1 MTMNLP
7 IALAPH
13 SRQLGRYDPDE
24 KIESKLRSALI
35 LIAVLVFGLGGAA
48 ALVPI
53 GGAVVG
59 SGQIGVESRV
69 KQITHPSGGTVAQIL
84 VANGQ
89 HVRKGQILLR
99 LDDTVSG
106 ADARLSS
113 LSVDQLMAQR
123 ARLEAERLGSSVISF
138 PSELTNRRDAE
149 ARKAIAEET
158 RLFQI
163 RKQEQAGMAAQL
175 AARIRQYGSQIQGY
189 QAQIESYE
197 QQAKL
202 IEPERAGVRKLW
214 DKGLV
219 TIGHLNQ
226 LERTA
231 VDFKGSIGALQAS
244 IAQTQARIS
253 EAHEQTIQLSETRR
267 ADAGTQLA
275 QVNATLNQQQVR
287 SVSATDTHDRSV
299 IRAPYD
305 GIVDK
310 LAVTTV
316 GGVIRPA
323 DVIMEI
329 VPDRDVLLVEGSISP
344 ADVDQVRPKQ
354 RARIRFTSMNSTA
367 TPEIPGVVDF
377 VAAER
382 TVDQATRQ
390 NYFAIRVS
398 IDAKALKENPII
410 QLQPG
415 MPAEIFVETGDRTML
430 SYVTKPLRDQ
440 FARAF
445 RDN

>member
-1 MTMNLP
+1 MTTNLP

-13 SRQLGRYDPDE
+13 SSLLGNYDPNE
-24 KIESKLRSALI
+24 KMKPRLRSAVL
-35 LIAVLVFGLGGAA
+35 LIALLVFGLGGAA
-48 ALVPI
+48 ALIPI

-69 KQITHPSGGTVAQIL
+69 KQITHPSGGTIAQIL
-84 VANGQ
+84 VKNGQ
-89 HVRKGQILLR
+89 RVRKGQILLR
-99 LDDTVSG
+99 LDDRVTG

-123 ARLEAERLGSSVISF
+123 ARLEAERLGSSAISF
-138 PSELTNRRDAE
+138 PSELANRSDAG

-163 RKQEQAGMAAQL
+163 RKQEQAGLAAQL
-175 AARIRQYGSQIQGY
+175 AARIRQYGSQINGY
-189 QAQIESYE
+189 QAQIESYQ

-244 IAQTQARIS
+244 IAQAQARIS
-253 EAHEQTIQLSETRR
+253 EVREQIIQLGETRR

-275 QVNATLNQQQVR
+275 QINTTLNQQQVR

-299 IRAPYD
+299 IRAPYN

-329 VPDRDVLLVEGSISP
+329 VPDRDALLVEGAISP
-344 ADVDQVRPKQ
+344 ADVDQVRARQK
-354 RARIRFTSMNSTA
+354 ARIRFTSMNSTA
-367 TPEIPGVVDF
+367 TPEIPSRVVF

-398 IDAKALKENPII
+398 IDAKALQSNPTI
-410 QLQPG
+410 QLRPG
-415 MPAEIFVETGDRTML
+415 MPAEIFIETGDRTML

>member
-1 MTMNLP
+1 MTTNLP
-7 IALAPH
+7 AALQSH
-13 SRQLGRYDPDE
+13 GRLLANYDPEERMDTR
-24 KIESKLRSALI
+24 LRPAL
-35 LIAVLVFGLGGAA
+35 LLMAVLVFGLGGAA

-59 SGQIGVESRV
+59 TGQIGVESRV
-69 KQITHPSGGTVAQIL
+69 KQITHPSGGTIAQIL
-84 VANGQ
+84 VENGQ

-99 LDDTVSG
+99 LDDRVSG
-106 ADARLSS
+106 TDARLSS
-113 LSVDQLMAQR
+113 RSVDQLMAQR
-123 ARLEAERLGSSVISF
+123 ARLEAERLGSSVIAF
-138 PSELTNRRDAE
+138 PSELSGRQDAE
-149 ARKAIAEET
+149 ARKAITEET

-163 RKQEQAGMAAQL
+163 RRQEQAGLSAQL
-175 AARIRQYGSQIQGY
+175 AARIRQYGSQIKGY
-189 QAQIESYE
+189 QAQIDSYQ

-202 IEPERAGVRKLW
+202 IEPERAGVRQLW
-214 DKGLV
+214 EKGLV

-244 IAQTQARIS
+244 IAQVQARIS
-253 EAHEQTIQLSETRR
+253 ETQEQIIQLGESRR

-275 QVNATLNQQQVR
+275 QVNAMLNQQQMR

-299 IRAPYD
+299 IRAPYS

-310 LAVTTV
+310 LAVTTM

-329 VPDRDVLLVEGSISP
+329 VPDRDELLVEGAISP
-344 ADVDQVRPKQ
+344 GDVDQVRRKQ
-354 RARIRFTSMNSTA
+354 RARIRFTSVNSTA
-367 TPEIPGVVDF
+367 TPEIPGSVEF

-390 NYFAIRVS
+390 DYFAIRVS
-398 IDAKALKENPII
+398 VDSKALEGQPNVR
-410 QLQPG
+410 LQPG
-415 MPAEIFVETGDRTML
+415 MPAEIFIETGDRTML
-430 SYVTKPLRDQ
+430 SYLTKPLRDQ